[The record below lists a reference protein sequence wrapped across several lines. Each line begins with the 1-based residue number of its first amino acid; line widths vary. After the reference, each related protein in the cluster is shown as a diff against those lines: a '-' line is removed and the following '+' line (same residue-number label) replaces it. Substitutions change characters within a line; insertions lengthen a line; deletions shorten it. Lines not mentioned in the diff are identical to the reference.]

1 MKADETAT
9 FVMIGQQKEA
19 GNASR
24 GSFYFDPS
32 LLQRENFL
40 RYLASIILH

>member
-9 FVMIGQQKEA
+9 FVMNGQHKEVV
-19 GNASR
+19 NILR
-24 GSFYFDPS
+24 GSLYFDPS